1 MAGLA
6 TSQPSR
12 LACSCKRRGEPVI
25 PGVEGDFDQVVGEHV
40 LTSNPSNIVGH
51 SKPLHGQ
58 KKVRIFFSSVQY
70 SNRRFRIQIKM
81 ANVKAKIFLTSCTRG
96 TSCVISNES
105 NTYASGLMP
114 HFKQS
119 SSENCLCWIKKS
131 KGFKKV
137 GGHNNELPSS
147 WDSRCPGEGAPYHLM
162 SHFWKTSNKSSIL
175 IYYTLDKA
183 ATIRNLN

>member
-70 SNRRFRIQIKM
+70 SNRRLRIQIKM
-81 ANVKAKIFLTSCTRG
+81 VNVKAKIFMASWKRC

-131 KGFKKV
+131 KGSRIGWWPQQWITKLMRLKV
-137 GGHNNELPSS
+137 PWGGSS
-147 WDSRCPGEGAPYHLM
+147 L
-162 SHFWKTSNKSSIL
+162 SS
-175 IYYTLDKA
+175 YVTLLKDVK
-183 ATIRNLN
+183 